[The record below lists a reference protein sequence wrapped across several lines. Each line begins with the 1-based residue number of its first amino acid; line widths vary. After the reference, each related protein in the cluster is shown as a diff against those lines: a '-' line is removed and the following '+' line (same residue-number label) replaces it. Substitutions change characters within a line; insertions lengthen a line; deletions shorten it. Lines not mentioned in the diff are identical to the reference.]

1 LVSNCFLK
9 SSTDTSSVHPN
20 CPYPAL
26 FTRTSNLPLSE
37 TICLIAATTD
47 SSLSTSNSITSI
59 ERFSFFAA
67 CSNST
72 AFLISLMLAKK
83 ENLSIDV
90 IELDVDK
97 EETIVAAIKQIVSD
111 GGRLDVLVNNAGY
124 GQFGCTE
131 DVSVDDFRKQFETN
145 FFSIVKI
152 IQEVAPIMRNQKSG
166 IIVNVS
172 SVVGRMGLPGSSAY
186 ISTKFALEG
195 LSECL
200 RYELGQFGIKTT
212 LIEPG
217 VIKTN
222 FFNSMKIPESKID
235 PKYKDLTEHILAG
248 LKMMAELGTAPSKVA
263 EVIIKAINDDEILPR
278 YTAGTDAAMFMDAKK
293 MKTDLEFEK
302 YMTIEKR
309 FTGCSKNKF
318 SHSTIPPYIRRRR

>member
-1 LVSNCFLK
+1 MEKVALVTG
-9 SSTDTSSVHPN
+9 SSSGVGLET
-20 CPYPAL
+20 AL
-26 FTRTSNLPLSE
+26 ALARDGYHT
-37 TICLIAATTD
+37 
-47 SSLSTSNSITSI
+47 
-59 ERFSFFAA
+59 FASMRDIGKA
-67 CSNST
+67 GELEH
-72 AFLISLMLAKK
+72 AAKK

-97 EETIVAAIKQIVSD
+97 EESIVSAIKKVVAD

-124 GQFGCTE
+124 GQFGCVE

-145 FFSIVKI
+145 FFSIVRV
-152 IQEVAPIMRNQKSG
+152 IQEVAPIMRKQNSG
-166 IIVNVS
+166 IIVNIS
-172 SVVGRMGLPGSSAY
+172 SIVGRMGLPVSPAY

-222 FFNSMKIPESKID
+222 FFNSMKVPESKID
-235 PKYKDLTEHILAG
+235 PKYKTLTENILAG
-248 LKMMAELGTAPSKVA
+248 LKMMVEMGTAPSQVA
-263 EVIIKAINDDEILPR
+263 DVIIKAIHDDEILPR
-278 YTAGTDAAMFMDAKK
+278 YIVGTDAAMFLEAKK

-302 YMTIEKR
+302 YM
-309 FTGCSKNKF
+309 SKELF
-318 SHSTIPPYIRRRR
+318 PS